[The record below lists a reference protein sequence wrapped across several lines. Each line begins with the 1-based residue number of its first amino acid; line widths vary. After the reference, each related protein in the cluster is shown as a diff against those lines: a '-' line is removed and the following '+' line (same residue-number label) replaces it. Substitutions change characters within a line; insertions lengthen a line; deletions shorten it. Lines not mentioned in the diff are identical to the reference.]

1 MTNVHNTPA
10 EDNSCDEHGKTEKC
24 VTDKDYSQYMGYVN
38 NRDKLVSSY
47 WINQRTWKRI
57 KELLFF
63 ISWT

>member
-47 WINQRTWKRI
+47 
-57 KELLFF
+57 
-63 ISWT
+63 